1 MLKATYDAEKAENL
15 DIAEEVSTNMANF
28 NGEVALD
35 MVSTIIADGQ
45 GKQNSPFF
53 HFLFLGPFTI

>member
-35 MVSTIIADGQ
+35 MV
-45 GKQNSPFF
+45 
-53 HFLFLGPFTI
+53 